1 MESEESPL
9 RPCKSLPPPFKELD
23 TLQNRMSPN
32 LGTTFFAQGEMDQ
45 GITGPAKDIVDGG
58 SMTQEDGVI
67 RQEDKIASPQMGNEP
82 ETAGSIRKK
91 GSLNLLSLPLD
102 ILKDIFKEVSAK
114 GSTL

>member
-9 RPCKSLPPPFKELD
+9 RPCKLLPLPFKDLD
-23 TLQNRMSPN
+23 TLQNRISPN
-32 LGTTFFAQGEMDQ
+32 LGTTFFTQGEMEQ

-58 SMTQEDGVI
+58 FVTQDCVI
-67 RQEDKIASPQMGNEP
+67 RQEDKIASPQMGNEQ
-82 ETAGSIRKK
+82 ETAASFRKK
-91 GSLNLLSLPLD
+91 GSLNLLNLPLD